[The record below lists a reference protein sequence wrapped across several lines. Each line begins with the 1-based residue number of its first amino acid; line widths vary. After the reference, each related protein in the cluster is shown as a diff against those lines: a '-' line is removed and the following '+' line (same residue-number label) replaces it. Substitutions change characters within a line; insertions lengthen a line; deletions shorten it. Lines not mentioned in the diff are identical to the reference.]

1 MIHIIGNSHAHYYS
15 EYTKVW
21 ESCCDKTHQ
30 FFRSYSIGAIIAY
43 NFYEHH
49 LQRVKHLINQI
60 SPSKDD
66 YIGLVI
72 GEVDCRWHLP
82 KKAQE
87 TGLSIETVVN
97 ECVERYFRAIVE
109 LRNEGYNIVVLGAH
123 PSTTSG
129 HDDGRDTPV
138 FGECLFRNN
147 IAIQYNSKLKELC
160 LKENII
166 FISIFV
172 KLVDSNNI
180 TKMEYYMDYCHLNS
194 NSHPYMIEEFK
205 NKGIIK

>member
-1 MIHIIGNSHAHYYS
+1 M
-15 EYTKVW
+15 
-21 ESCCDKTHQ
+21 
-30 FFRSYSIGAIIAY
+30 
-43 NFYEHH
+43 
-49 LQRVKHLINQI
+49 
-60 SPSKDD
+60 
-66 YIGLVI
+66 
-72 GEVDCRWHLP
+72 
-82 KKAQE
+82 
-87 TGLSIETVVN
+87 SIETVVN